1 MELMISTFY
10 LAFAAAI
17 SIIIAQALDRV
28 SVNYVSMLVGVFFAL
43 IPFLNHQIA
52 TFNSEIFME
61 LIIAPLLFF
70 EGQKTQLH
78 NIRSRFKSILGITV
92 IMVLFAVMVAGFGV
106 HYLSGIG
113 IALAFIIGSISA
125 PTDATATESVT
136 NNLILPARVERSLK
150 AESLFNDASGII
162 LLDMALLWFENGYIN
177 YGQTLQNFIFSSLGG
192 VLLGFVIGWL
202 FIMFRQF
209 LTRSRFNS
217 LNAQNIIYLMTPFLI
232 YAIAEK
238 VGVSG
243 IIAVVIAGLFHNA
256 ESQYS
261 VLLNPRQVQIGNNLQ
276 NLISEIFNSIVFVIL
291 GLMIVRIGYNRILN
305 PHIWLWLGVGVVI
318 YLANLLVR
326 FLYSL
331 LIMKFNSK
339 NAVIFALGGVHGAVT
354 LALALTI
361 SQKFLGQS
369 NYNLL
374 MMSEATLILLS
385 MIIPTIIFPFLLPH
399 QLSDYESQKMTLKF
413 RNEMVKQALLTVH
426 HMYLPQKVKRQIIFT
441 LLLQKQA
448 INTQDSLRRIFRT
461 IDQPSLSSEER
472 YLERLAYYRVFAIE
486 RNYLEEI
493 AQKESKYQKCLLTLY
508 NEILIA
514 ESLTLEDYMEK

>member
-10 LAFAAAI
+10 LTFAAAI
-17 SIIIAQALDRV
+17 SIIIAQALEKI
-28 SVNYVSMLVGVFFAL
+28 SVNYISMLIGVIFAL
-43 IPFLNHQIA
+43 VPFLNHHVA
-52 TFNSEIFME
+52 PFNSETFME

-70 EGQKTQLH
+70 EGQKTQLY
-78 NIRSRFKSILGITV
+78 NIRNRFKSILGITV
-92 IMVLFAVMVAGFGV
+92 VMVLFAVIAAGFSI
-106 HYLSGIG
+106 HYLSNLG
-113 IALAFIIGSISA
+113 IALSFIIASISA

-136 NNLILPARVERSLK
+136 NNLILPHKVEGSLK
-150 AESLFNDASGII
+150 TESLFNDASGII
-162 LLDMALLWFENGYIN
+162 LLDMALLWFENGTIN
-177 YGQTLQNFIFSSLGG
+177 YGQTLQNFLFSSLGG
-192 VLLGFVIGWL
+192 AAIGFVIGWI

-209 LTRSRFNS
+209 LTRSRFNA
-217 LNAQNIIYLMTPFLI
+217 LNAQNIIYLLSPFLI
-232 YAIAEK
+232 YAIAEELS
-238 VGVSG
+238 VSG
-243 IIAVVIAGLFHNA
+243 IIAVVVAGLFHNA
-256 ESQYS
+256 ERQYS
-261 VLLNPRQVQIGNNLQ
+261 VLLNPRQVQIGSNLQ
-276 NLISEIFNSIVFVIL
+276 SLISEIFNSIVFVIL
-291 GLMIVRIGYNRILN
+291 GLMIIRIGYNRILN
-305 PHIWLWLGVGVVI
+305 SQIWLWLAVGTII
-318 YLANLLVR
+318 YLANLIVR

-331 LIMKFNSK
+331 LIMKFDSK
-339 NAVIFALGGVHGAVT
+339 NAAIFALGGVHGAVT

-385 MIIPTIIFPFLLPH
+385 MIIPTIIFPFILPH
-399 QLSDYESQKMTLKF
+399 QLSDYESQRMTIKF
-413 RNEMVKQALLTVH
+413 RNEMVKQAIIAVH
-426 HMYLPQKVKRQIIFT
+426 HMYLPKKVKRHILFS

-448 INTQDSLRRIFRT
+448 INTPDSLRQIFRT

-514 ESLTLEDYMEK
+514 ESLTLEDYIEE